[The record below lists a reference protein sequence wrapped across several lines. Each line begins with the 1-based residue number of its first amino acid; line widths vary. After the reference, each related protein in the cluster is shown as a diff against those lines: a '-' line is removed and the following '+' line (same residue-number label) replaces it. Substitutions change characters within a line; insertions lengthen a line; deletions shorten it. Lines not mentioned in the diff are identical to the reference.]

1 MPFDPNQ
8 PQQGELIDAV
18 QLRNQFNGLKTLID
32 NVPAGPPG
40 PQGPAGPEGPAGA
53 GGPGGAARSARE
65 RWTAQQLS
73 YSMEQTLAAAM
84 AGSAANM
91 NQIQPLQITIS
102 DPPTQS
108 DVQAVLDKLNEL
120 IAALRR

>member
-40 PQGPAGPEGPAGA
+40 PQGPAGAPGEPGPEGPQ
-53 GGPGGAARSARE
+53 GPPGE
-65 RWTAQQLS
+65 VTAQQLND
-73 YSMEQTLAAAM
+73 AM
-84 AGSAANM
+84 AQVAYEVTSGSSANS
-91 NQIQPLQITIS
+91 NGVAYLEVVIT
-102 DPPTQS
+102 DPPTQGN
-108 DVQAVLDKLNEL
+108 VQALMDKINEL
-120 IAALRR
+120 IGALRR